1 MPSRA
6 PIHRPPWWKPRAAKE
21 RQRKA
26 LIDEQRPTAPER
38 GYDNAWRALRK
49 RFIMHNPSC
58 CKPGCLSATEH
69 VDHYVTIA
77 QRPDLRLE
85 WRNLRPYCA
94 HHHNQRTARE
104 QGFARPRSLKENG
117 T

>member
-1 MPSRA
+1 MPTRA
-6 PIHRPPWWKPRAAKE
+6 PIHRPLWWKPKAAKE

-26 LIDEQRPTAPER
+26 LIDQHRPSAPER

-49 RFIMHNPSC
+49 RFLQFNPSC
-58 CKPGCLSATEH
+58 CYPGCLSAAEH
-69 VDHYVTIA
+69 VDHYLTIA
-77 QRPDLRLE
+77 ERPDLRLE

-104 QGFARPRSLKENG
+104 QGFAKGKSIQR
-117 T
+117 